1 MEWVVP
7 CGSSLG
13 GHQSPLVWPQGVQGT
28 SSHPVHPLPSVDPC
42 PRIQGSVLVGSQPSP
57 HLTGEGSP
65 PSWGAETW
73 ARMFTTPEVTV
84 GRDGAVP
91 GEQDGQG
98 ADGEGPS
105 QVLWAVSVSP

>member
-1 MEWVVP
+1 M
-7 CGSSLG
+7 
-13 GHQSPLVWPQGVQGT
+13 QGT